1 MEENK
6 FFKLVWRFNGL
17 IISVAGILAV
27 GLLAFA
33 TYKLFQDVT
42 RERTTRNIV
51 NIEENAEIK
60 ENWKLGQFSEINDGK
75 ILMLPL
81 NSDQSFDRAY
91 FSKSSNSTRNYLF
104 INTDTSEEKW
114 LFNHTDYLIERS
126 DRLRLGDYNSKEPIV
141 AILYQ
146 LVKLDSDHDNRLS
159 AADLTTIAITKPD
172 GSDYEELIKEVE
184 LIVDHT
190 LLNKNE
196 LFLIYQKAGVS
207 YSAVLNLNSRELTK
221 SHQLPK
227 IGS

>member
-60 ENWKLGQFSEINDGK
+60 ENWKLGQFSEIDDGK

-126 DRLRLGDYNSKEPIV
+126 DKLRLGGYNSKEPIV

-159 AADLTTIAITKPD
+159 ASDLTTIAITNPD
-172 GSDYEELIKEVE
+172 GSAYEELIKEVE

-227 IGS
+227 VGL

>member
-17 IISVAGILAV
+17 VISVAGVLAV
-27 GLLAFA
+27 ALLVFA

-51 NIEENAEIK
+51 NIEENADIK
-60 ENWKLGQFSEINDGK
+60 ESWKFGQFSEINDGK
-75 ILMLPL
+75 MLMIPL
-81 NSDQSFDRAY
+81 HSDQSFDRAY

-104 INTDTSEEKW
+104 INTETSEEKW

-126 DRLRLGDYNSKEPIV
+126 DRLSLGDYNSKEPIV

-146 LVKLDSDHDNRLS
+146 LVKLDSDHDSRLS
-159 AADLTTIAITKPD
+159 AGDLTTIAITKPD
-172 GSDYEELIKEVE
+172 GSDYKELITEVE

-190 LLNKNE
+190 LLNKSE

-207 YSAVLNLNSRELTK
+207 YSTVVNLDSHKLTK
-221 SHQLPK
+221 NHQLPK
-227 IGS
+227 VGL

>member
-33 TYKLFQDVT
+33 TYKFFQDVT
-42 RERTTRNIV
+42 RDRTTRNIV

-60 ENWKLGQFSEINDGK
+60 ENWKLGQLLEINDGK

-81 NSDQSFDRAY
+81 NSDQSFDRAH
-91 FSKSSNSTRNYLF
+91 FRKSSNSTRNYLF

-126 DRLRLGDYNSKEPIV
+126 DMLRLGDYNSKEPIV

-146 LVKLDSDHDNRLS
+146 LVKSDSDHDDRLS

-190 LLNKNE
+190 LLNENE

-227 IGS
+227 VGL